1 MMANLMR
8 YDPFRDI
15 ARFDPFR
22 EIDDMF
28 RELTPTP
35 WRGAE
40 VAPRLRM
47 DVTENDQAYIVKAEI
62 PGVNKDDIK
71 VSIQGSQVTLAAEVK
86 EEKNADGSNGGTGGT
101 GRGGTLRSE
110 RYYGQVQRS
119 FTLPQEVDEDQAE
132 ARYENGVLS
141 LTLPKKVGTGGKQLS
156 IQ

>member
-1 MMANLMR
+1 MANMMR
-8 YDPFRDI
+8 YDPFRDM

-22 EIDDMF
+22 EIDDLF
-28 RELTPTP
+28 RELTPTT

-40 VAPRLRM
+40 VAARVRM
-47 DVTENDQAYIVKAEI
+47 DVTENDQSYLVKAEI
-62 PGVNKDDIK
+62 PGVNKEDIK
-71 VSIQGSQVTLAAEVK
+71 VSIHGNQVTLAAEVK
-86 EEKNADGSNGGTGGT
+86 EEKTAGDGGTGH
-101 GRGGTLRSE
+101 GGTLRSE

-132 ARYENGVLS
+132 ARYENGVLH

>member
-1 MMANLMR
+1 MANLMR

-28 RELTPTP
+28 RELTPTT
-35 WRGAE
+35 WRGAD

-47 DVTENDQAYIVKAEI
+47 DVTENEQAYTVKAEI
-62 PGVNKDDIK
+62 PGVSKDDIK
-71 VSIQGSQVTLAAEVK
+71 VSIQGNQVTLAAEVK
-86 EEKNADGSNGGTGGT
+86 EEKNAGDNGGAART
-101 GRGGTLRSE
+101 GTLRSE

-132 ARYENGVLS
+132 ARYENGVLQ
-141 LTLPKKVGTGGKQLS
+141 LILPKKVGTGGKQLS